1 MGAGSGGHV
10 LELRD
15 AGIAGAIG
23 PDPFLKQ
30 DVVVDGET
38 LVYRRTPKEMTG
50 TLDLITFQHSL
61 EHMAQQIEAPA
72 TPGGWRQGAV
82 ARTRGLI
89 CPVTKAARNKQ
100 RFLDKHGRD
109 TLLPHVRDGN
119 LAILGQYAEQ
129 ATI

>member
-1 MGAGSGGHV
+1 M

-61 EHMAQQIEAPA
+61 EHMAQQIWGSMRSRLQSEF
-72 TPGGWRQGAV
+72 
-82 ARTRGLI
+82 
-89 CPVTKAARNKQ
+89 N
-100 RFLDKHGRD
+100 
-109 TLLPHVRDGN
+109 
-119 LAILGQYAEQ
+119 YAQ
-129 ATI
+129 HYTVL